1 MHRRSYVK
9 EKVKQLRIA
18 VAVGEGRVV
27 KNDIEEDI
35 KGRTCV
41 QYRET

>member
-9 EKVKQLRIA
+9 EKVKQFSVAIA
-18 VAVGEGRVV
+18 LGEGRVV
-27 KNDIEEDI
+27 KNDTEEDVT
-35 KGRTCV
+35 GRTCI

>member
-9 EKVKQLRIA
+9 EKAEQLSIA
-18 VAVGEGRVV
+18 VALGEGRVV
-27 KNDIEEDI
+27 KNDIEEDVT
-35 KGRTCV
+35 GRTCM

>member
-9 EKVKQLRIA
+9 EKAKQLSIA
-18 VAVGEGRVV
+18 IALHEDRVV
-27 KNDIEEDI
+27 KNDIEEDVT
-35 KGRTCV
+35 GRTCV

>member
-9 EKVKQLRIA
+9 ETAKQLRIA
-18 VAVGEGRVV
+18 VALGEDRVV
-27 KNDIEEDI
+27 KNDIEKDVT
-35 KGRTCV
+35 GRTCV